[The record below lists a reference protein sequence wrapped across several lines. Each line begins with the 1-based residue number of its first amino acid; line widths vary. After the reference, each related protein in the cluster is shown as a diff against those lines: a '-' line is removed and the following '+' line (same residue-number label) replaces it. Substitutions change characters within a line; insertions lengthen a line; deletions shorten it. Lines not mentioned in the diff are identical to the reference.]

1 MAVIGVDVGGTFT
14 DLVVFDPGTGQ
25 ITAAKV
31 PSTTGDLTEGFI
43 GGLDRLQVK
52 LDRISRLLHGTTVAT
67 NAAIERKGARTA
79 GIFTKGF
86 RDVLAIGTGQRFT
99 GGLFDPKFRQ
109 AKPLIGRSLSFEIG
123 GRTDHHGRE
132 LLPLNEHDLAHVA
145 ARLED
150 AAVEAV
156 AICFLHS
163 YADESH
169 EMAVE
174 TYLRDRLPNVFV
186 CRSGGVLPQIREYE
200 RFTTTAFNA
209 YLGPVVEGYLSHLQ
223 DRLRKGGYARDLLLM
238 TSNGGVISAQ
248 HASRYPVSTV
258 LSGPAG
264 GVSAGMVLGGTLNLP
279 DLITCD
285 MGGTS
290 TDVCL
295 IKNLRPALATQRIVG
310 GLPLRVPQLDINTV
324 GAGGGSIA
332 RVDADGTFHVG
343 PESAGSVPGPAC
355 YAADGEDA
363 TVTDANLVLGRLS
376 AGTPLGGALS
386 LQPELARSAVEK
398 IALGLGFT
406 DIHAAAEGV
415 VQLAV
420 ANMASAIREIS
431 IERGEDPRP
440 FTLVA
445 FGGAGPMHGC
455 EVAQNLGL
463 SRVIVPLF
471 PGNFSALGLLASDLR
486 HEFLRSYLTL
496 VDEADLEAVGGML
509 RQMRDEGRDLLTAE
523 GASPSD
529 IEIHTDLEL
538 RYRGQAH
545 QLSVAVNPERLMAD
559 ALAADFEQLY
569 YDTWSYR
576 PDTTAVQIVN
586 LRVTAI
592 GKAPEVVVTPLNT
605 DRGQAGVTKAL
616 KETRA
621 IYFDGRFH
629 DTPVYERSRLPS
641 QARVTGPAV
650 VDEEG
655 STTVVPPQWEVEVH
669 TTGHLFLHRK

>member
-1 MAVIGVDVGGTFT
+1 MAMIGVDVGGTFT
-14 DLVVFDPGTGQ
+14 DLVVFDPATGQ
-25 ITAAKV
+25 IAATKV
-31 PSTTGDLTEGFI
+31 PSTTGDLTEGII
-43 GGLDRLQVK
+43 GGLENLHVS
-52 LDRISRLLHGTTVAT
+52 LDRVSRLLHGTTVAT

-123 GRTDHHGRE
+123 ERTDHRGRE
-132 LLPLNEHDLAHVA
+132 LVPLNGDDLARVA

-169 EMAVE
+169 ELAVE
-174 TYLRDRLPNVFV
+174 TYLKDRLPNVFV
-186 CRSGGVLPQIREYE
+186 CRSGDVLPQIREYE

-238 TSNGGVISAQ
+238 TSNGGVISAH
-248 HASRYPVSTV
+248 HASRYPVTTV

-264 GVSAGMVLGGTLNLP
+264 GVSAGMVLGGALNIP

-295 IKNLRPALATQRIVG
+295 IKNLRPALAAQRIVG

-332 RVDADGTFHVG
+332 RVDADGTFRVG

-355 YAADGEDA
+355 YAAGGEDA

-376 AGTPLGGALS
+376 AGTLLGGALS
-386 LQPELARSAVEK
+386 LRPELARGAVEK
-398 IALGLGFT
+398 IALGLGLA
-406 DIHAAAEGV
+406 DVHAAAEGIV
-415 VQLAV
+415 HLAV
-420 ANMASAIREIS
+420 ANMASAIREVS

-486 HEFLRSYLTL
+486 HEFLRSHLTL

-509 RQMRDEGRDLLTAE
+509 RQMRDEGRELLAAE

-545 QLSVAVNPERLMAD
+545 QLSVAVNPDKLMAD

-569 YDTWSYR
+569 QDTWSYR

-592 GKAPEVVVTPLNT
+592 GKAPEVAVTPLNT
-605 DRGQAGVTKAL
+605 DRGQAGVAKAL

-629 DTPVYERSRLPS
+629 DTPVYERSRLPL
-641 QARVTGPAV
+641 QARVTGPAI

-669 TTGHLFLHRK
+669 ATGHLFLHRK

>member
-592 GKAPEVVVTPLNT
+592 GKAPQVVVTPLNT
-605 DRGQAGVTKAL
+605 DRGQAGVAKAL

-629 DTPVYERSRLPS
+629 DTPVYERSRLPL